1 LAQQQSDTS
10 LTMRLLLAILWS
22 FSSVNSLSLDCNPR
36 NGENFYLSS
45 RELKCQCEYYDDQTI
60 GQEYFSEIISK
71 SVDTE
76 PQGNPKVSHVILKN
90 CEMID
95 IVLDLDNLD
104 RNRFQVTDVSF
115 MDVPT
120 LNIMFSELARAKPK
134 LQLVVENSYTT
145 TLSGTLE
152 EYGM

>member
-1 LAQQQSDTS
+1 
-10 LTMRLLLAILWS
+10 MLLLLILFINGWWPS
-22 FSSVNSLSLDCNPR
+22 ISSSQKSLGKQWYPYLFC
-36 NGENFYLSS
+36 LSS

-120 LNIMFSELARAKPK
+120 LNIMFRYGIHIWTK
-134 LQLVVENSYTT
+134 LSTYKKVNCQVKR
-145 TLSGTLE
+145 
-152 EYGM
+152 